1 LATGKE
7 EARDV
12 TGLGVVLVAAAT
24 VYGPGLALLLA
35 LGVRQG
41 VVLLGATPAA
51 SVGVAL
57 LTACGCALLGVPF
70 APKSLMVG
78 TVVLV
83 VVGGLVGWL
92 LLGHGLGLGALARRV
107 AAGRGPT
114 KPVAAGRGAIRSGPV
129 GRSLRRLGLRRPRP
143 AGWKFGGRPA
153 ALPEPTAR
161 PLLPPLGT
169 LTGWFAQLAGSALVL
184 VGAGSVLSAWYR
196 GFGTWSTYNQD
207 HDPILH
213 SVLTAYIERTGRGAP
228 WQIMPADVLAGGRT
242 VYYPDGFHLLAATI
256 GSVFDDPV
264 VGMNGA
270 IAMVAG
276 AAWTTSAAALGAV
289 AVRWLRADAGWM
301 TLGAGVTSVIAAGLF
316 RPGAQL
322 ARDNGLLPNASAL
335 VLVPGVL
342 AAILLVR
349 PKAWGTALGIGVA
362 CAGIVTV
369 HPSSGLSVGLSVLVC
384 WLALLFSRD
393 GRAML
398 RAQWSVLVVLLA
410 AGGLVAL
417 PVLRGA
423 LAVSGRIEAFPPDSP
438 HVPIVRA
445 LGSVLPL
452 MYGGMF
458 DDKAMV
464 QVWPTLLLV
473 AGVGTALVFARAVPL
488 VAAWVV
494 WVVITLL
501 AYRNPTGITAPILGF
516 FYNSAGRVQTH
527 VALFAPALAALGV
540 FGLLIALMMAAR
552 AVRLPGGLARFSPP
566 RPRLVGAFGVLAL
579 LLVTLGYLAGPNSRY
594 LETTSE
600 ALAQRWSQPQLLRVD
615 AEDRAAAEWLK
626 PRVEPGQRIMNSPND
641 GSTYLYVHD
650 NLPVVNISTLGV
662 PDFPYTYDLMRGFR
676 YLDVDPYIRHLV
688 LQLNIAW
695 VYVDSRAP
703 IIGASGAPGNW
714 TGGGFMTTV
723 PGLDRLD
730 DTPGLILAHVDG
742 SVRIYKVDLDKI
754 RLMDAAGRTAD
765 PGATPARPAT
775 GPAPVS
781 AAPVR
786 PASVPPAP
794 AAPAAAPPPAPAA
807 HAPGPPAPP
816 TPAPVARPAAA
827 APPGPAAHA
836 PGPPAPATPAPPPP
850 AGPRPAGVAR

>member
-1 LATGKE
+1 LGTGEE

-24 VYGPGLALLLA
+24 VYGPGLVLLLA

-57 LTACGCALLGVPF
+57 LTACGCAVLGVPF
-70 APKSLMVG
+70 EPKTLLVG
-78 TVVLV
+78 TVLLA
-83 VVGGLVGWL
+83 VVGGLLGWL
-92 LLGHGLGLGALARRV
+92 LLGRGLGLGALARRV
-107 AAGRGPT
+107 AAGPGPI
-114 KPVAAGRGAIRSGPV
+114 GRGRV
-129 GRSLRRLGLRRPRP
+129 GRNVRRLGSRRWAP
-143 AGWKFGGRPA
+143 AGWRFGGPPA
-153 ALPEPTAR
+153 TLPEPTAR

-169 LTGWFAQLAGSALVL
+169 LTGRFAQLAGAVLVL
-184 VGAGSVLSAWYR
+184 LGAGFVLRAWYQ

-228 WQIMPADVLAGGRT
+228 WQIMPADVLTGGRT

-256 GSVFDDPV
+256 GSVFGDPV

-301 TLGAGVTSVIAAGLF
+301 ALGAGVTSVIAAGLF

-384 WLALLFSRD
+384 WLALLCSRD

-398 RAQWSVLVVLLA
+398 RAQWSVLVLLLA

-458 DDKAMV
+458 DVRSMV

-473 AGVGTALVFARAVPL
+473 VGVGTTLVFARALPL
-488 VAAWVV
+488 VAAWVT

-527 VALFAPALAALGV
+527 VALFAPALAGLGV

-552 AVRLPGGLARFSPP
+552 AVRLPGALARFSPP

-579 LLVTLGYLAGPNSRY
+579 LLMMFGYLAGPTGRY
-594 LETTSE
+594 LQTTSE
-600 ALAQRWSQPQLLRVD
+600 ALAQRWSQPQLMRVD
-615 AEDRAAAEWLK
+615 AEDRAAADWLK

-742 SVRIYKVDLDKI
+742 SVRIYKVDLDRI
-754 RLMDAAGRTAD
+754 RMMDAAERTAE
-765 PGATPARPAT
+765 PGPAPARPAT

-781 AAPVR
+781 AAPVQ
-786 PASVPPAP
+786 PATVTPATPPAPAKAAPAPAAPPPAAQPPPAP
-794 AAPAAAPPPAPAA
+794 AAPPPAAQPPAAPPPA
-807 HAPGPPAPP
+807 
-816 TPAPVARPAAA
+816 
-827 APPGPAAHA
+827 
-836 PGPPAPATPAPPPP
+836 
-850 AGPRPAGVAR
+850 GVAK